1 MIIVLNS
8 IAHSLSRMR
17 VRIPILVIRY
27 PLANPPP
34 LSNHTLEDILV
45 LMPSILMP
53 ILGWMSNTVTSAH
66 WWQCSNRV
74 DTFHNQCSHNR
85 CSHSWPCFINSSR
98 IAMWVNTNS
107 RHLKDRRILLPYK
120 HKKYFE
126 IFSLFLFC
134 FAYWCNFSS
143 PPFAYCCTID
153 SVGYTHLFS
162 VIFLAR
168 SLIAFF
174 FFFYF

>member
-1 MIIVLNS
+1 
-8 IAHSLSRMR
+8 MR

-143 PPFAYCCTID
+143 PPFAYRCTID